1 MELSRDAARD
11 ARSIHRGLEAMQ
23 RVRLR
28 DRWSG
33 LPVVIH
39 LWRQSEPGMHR
50 LLPDRVA
57 GWRKGRWI
65 KRANRD
71 PTDGR
76 VAISL
81 PIQRG
86 AATRAEMK
94 SNAIAAVG
102 VALVNLPL
110 TMEPYLLFRITG
122 TEMESGAG
130 ASLAR
135 LAVAQINPIGFTRGN
150 YSKRAAVAL
159 PDPFH
164 RLLPT
169 WFGRILTDP
178 VGCRRAA
185 SSRRAGVEWIRKAR
199 LTARMRRGSL
209 GVWPPDFPRAAMNVV
224 TGRRDSHAWKMPCYP
239 PA

>member
-135 LAVAQINPIGFTRGN
+135 LAVAHINSIGFTRGN

-159 PDPFH
+159 PGSFH
-164 RLLPT
+164 RSPPAVIEATLAD
-169 WFGRILTDP
+169 FFD
-178 VGCRRAA
+178 CRRAA
-185 SSRRAGVEWIRKAR
+185 SKEKNCSRGPVPTLVPLWRARQKSRVGR
-199 LTARMRRGSL
+199 
-209 GVWPPDFPRAAMNVV
+209 PR
-224 TGRRDSHAWKMPCYP
+224 
-239 PA
+239 

>member
-1 MELSRDAARD
+1 M
-11 ARSIHRGLEAMQ
+11 
-23 RVRLR
+23 
-28 DRWSG
+28 
-33 LPVVIH
+33 PVV
-39 LWRQSEPGMHR
+39 LDSRRQPEPRMHR
-50 LLPDRVA
+50 LFPDRVA
-57 GWRKGRWI
+57 GRWKGRWI

-81 PIQRG
+81 PIQR
-86 AATRAEMK
+86 AAAIRAEMK

-135 LAVAQINPIGFTRGN
+135 LAVAQINPIRFTCGN

-159 PDPFH
+159 PGSFH
-164 RLLPT
+164 R
-169 WFGRILTDP
+169 
-178 VGCRRAA
+178 
-185 SSRRAGVEWIRKAR
+185 S
-199 LTARMRRGSL
+199 
-209 GVWPPDFPRAAMNVV
+209 
-224 TGRRDSHAWKMPCYP
+224 P
-239 PA
+239 PALTC

>member
-28 DRWSG
+28 ARWSG

-81 PIQRG
+81 PIQR
-86 AATRAEMK
+86 AAAIRAEMK

-102 VALVNLPL
+102 VALVNPPL
-110 TMEPYLLFRITG
+110 TMEPYPLFRITG
-122 TEMESGAG
+122 TEMESGAS
-130 ASLAR
+130 AALAR
-135 LAVAQINPIGFTRGN
+135 LAVAQVDPIRFTRGN
-150 YSKRAAVAL
+150 YSKRPQWHCPICSTASSQLGLAAFWPIIRAAVE
-159 PDPFH
+159 P
-164 RLLPT
+164 LLAEGP
-169 WFGRILTDP
+169 LL
-178 VGCRRAA
+178 
-185 SSRRAGVEWIRKAR
+185 S
-199 LTARMRRGSL
+199 GS
-209 GVWPPDFPRAAMNVV
+209 GN
-224 TGRRDSHAWKMPCYP
+224 RD
-239 PA
+239 